1 MKNNDFIAVIY
12 TIGTLFVLGSI
23 VFYYVLYIF
32 LKSGDGKHTSKGIE
46 QTERYALLR
55 KVMKEREDDPSNG
68 YKPIKMNY
76 GPNSYP
82 THEQLYPS
90 DDSEEDHA
98 SSQVVTE
105 TQPKQTEAKVETK
118 PKLQATELDSQADP
132 KEDVLVNADGEPIL
146 TKDLNRPSFQEIAD
160 DKEQIA
166 PLPVDNETESSDES
180 HEESDIPESSSSTE
194 DQQSEPTDWEALFK
208 AAAQLVDNK

>member
-166 PLPVDNETESSDES
+166 PLPVDNETESS
-180 HEESDIPESSSSTE
+180 STE